1 MRGKNA
7 DSNSKRQR
15 RNRKN
20 NHICGTGLIHCRG
33 GGDVQILDC
42 DVEEPNANLFLK
54 TEIDK
59 QEAVHSLMPVV
70 DIEKCNG
77 CGKCD
82 DICEFSAIVMIKD
95 KPLIFPEMCH
105 SCGGCMLACITGAIT
120 EIKKKSVLLRR
131 DGMKR

>member
-1 MRGKNA
+1 M
-7 DSNSKRQR
+7 
-15 RNRKN
+15 
-20 NHICGTGLIHCRG
+20 
-33 GGDVQILDC
+33 
-42 DVEEPNANLFLK
+42 EEPNANLFLK